1 MRLLLSVVLLCWGCG
16 AGTASGEPVNEAGTV
31 PPYALK
37 RRSVCELSEGARSPF
52 LPVGWTRPT
61 VASLAP
67 APAPVAAFSEKEFVL
82 TSILL
87 GTPSLAVL
95 NGRAYSEREFLRL
108 PKELH
113 GRGRVQLLEIADG
126 MVVLKAGAQQL
137 TIAQRRADLPVRRRE
152 LEVLGEEP

>member
-1 MRLLLSVVLLCWGCG
+1 
-16 AGTASGEPVNEAGTV
+16 
-31 PPYALK
+31 
-37 RRSVCELSEGARSPF
+37 
-52 LPVGWTRPT
+52 
-61 VASLAP
+61 
-67 APAPVAAFSEKEFVL
+67 VAAFSEKEFVL